1 MADWP
6 SVTDA
11 QQEVHTVRSKDDSFD
26 IRLFHF
32 TKQGVHTS
40 APAPVILYLHG
51 GGYFAAS
58 VKHYQKFL
66 ELYVSQSGIPLVG
79 IDFRLAPEFPFPTPV
94 NDAYS
99 ALEYVSKNADLFKID
114 PSRMILLGDSSGAGI
129 AAGLAIK
136 ARDEGLTPP
145 VAKQMIIAGMLD
157 DRSTATKNEELALTA
172 TWTHEDSITS
182 WVAYL
187 GGPDKVAS
195 NEAGDV
201 SEYAALSRVESVKGL
216 PSLDLEVTDMDILRD
231 EKLEYARRVAAENIE
246 MEIHL
251 WRSVPHNFELFVPRI
266 QAARI
271 AFQSRVRAI
280 KSV

>member
-201 SEYAALSRVESVKGL
+201 S
-216 PSLDLEVTDMDILRD
+216 
-231 EKLEYARRVAAENIE
+231 
-246 MEIHL
+246 
-251 WRSVPHNFELFVPRI
+251 
-266 QAARI
+266 
-271 AFQSRVRAI
+271 
-280 KSV
+280 